1 MTCFAQVQNS
11 THEPVKRTMEGPG
24 QGQTLLEPGRE
35 DTDRGPW
42 ETPNPQP
49 FVGERKAQS

>member
-11 THEPVKRTMEGPG
+11 THESVKRTMEGPG

-35 DTDRGPW
+35 DTGRGPW